1 MGAARRAR
9 PAAGAAGDR
18 RQLQLRRR
26 PAGADP
32 RLDQALALLLR
43 GARLAGRGRH
53 RPAAGAGPG
62 PAPAGRLHH
71 QPAPP
76 RRLRPGRLERQELAL
91 GRRHRRPGPPRQ
103 PDRGRGRAPA
113 GRPVRGEEEAVGV
126 LRDPPG
132 QLPGRPA
139 GRHPAAL
146 RDYHLGL
153 RAGLGGRRHLL
164 QLPGRHPRALRLG
177 PGRADPQGQ
186 PVRPAPEVLRRARAG
201 RGHGLPGRPG
211 AGAVRRRVP
220 GRARGQG
227 RRPVMLSARDV
238 EEALKERLLR
248 GAYPR
253 GGALPSVRAL
263 AAELGTSPSTVGR
276 AVQVLARQGWVT
288 ATSRR
293 GAVVRRDLPAGETDL
308 RDAEAAIRRLAVRWR
323 LVGGDRVEFQELVA
337 RVADEVF
344 QPAPRTVFLECN
356 PVDLQRG
363 LEQVQRETSVSVEPL
378 LLEDAADGSGELLKD
393 ANVLLTPYFHLAE
406 ARELA
411 PEGAQVVPLNFV
423 PSEDAMRAL
432 VELTPETL
440 VGVLAVDARS
450 RRRLEA
456 IVQQYSA
463 ATVLGALL
471 DDPEAAASLVGAADV
486 VLITNAANLPGH
498 LAARAR
504 RLVRV
509 GWALEPGGLG
519 GWRVSAEPSSGAG

>member
-1 MGAARRAR
+1 
-9 PAAGAAGDR
+9 
-18 RQLQLRRR
+18 
-26 PAGADP
+26 
-32 RLDQALALLLR
+32 
-43 GARLAGRGRH
+43 
-53 RPAAGAGPG
+53 
-62 PAPAGRLHH
+62 
-71 QPAPP
+71 
-76 RRLRPGRLERQELAL
+76 
-91 GRRHRRPGPPRQ
+91 
-103 PDRGRGRAPA
+103 
-113 GRPVRGEEEAVGV
+113 
-126 LRDPPG
+126 
-132 QLPGRPA
+132 
-139 GRHPAAL
+139 
-146 RDYHLGL
+146 
-153 RAGLGGRRHLL
+153 
-164 QLPGRHPRALRLG
+164 
-177 PGRADPQGQ
+177 
-186 PVRPAPEVLRRARAG
+186 
-201 RGHGLPGRPG
+201 
-211 AGAVRRRVP
+211 
-220 GRARGQG
+220 
-227 RRPVMLSARDV
+227 MLSARDV

-276 AVQVLARQGWVT
+276 AVQELARQGWVT

-293 GAVVRRDLPAGETDL
+293 GAVVRRDLPTGETGV

-323 LVGGDRVEFQELVA
+323 LVGGDRAEFQELVA

-344 QPAPRTVFLECN
+344 QPAPRTLFLECN

-378 LLEDAADGSGELLKD
+378 LLEDAADGPGELLKD

-423 PSEDAMRAL
+423 ASQDAMRAL
-432 VELTPETL
+432 VELPAATL

-456 IVQQYSA
+456 IVQQYA
-463 ATVLGALL
+463 AASTVLGALL
-471 DDPEAAASLVGAADV
+471 DDSEAAVNLVEAADL
-486 VLITNAANLPGH
+486 VLVTNAANLPGH

-519 GWRVSAEPSSGAG
+519 GWRVSAEPASEAG